1 MRKEIVPMKDSKKSI
16 KENLKS
22 IVLNKNYDSIIYRIV
37 DNGCLDF
44 FVDEIDNIPV
54 VNPVTKESISANEQ
68 VVKLMDRLIIIL
80 KRDFIG
86 TLPHQ
91 EFIIEKII
99 LSNQNEL
106 NDYLKLKCCLNNSE
120 CNNVVIKKIYQI
132 ITSNFCK
139 NVKYIPRLKRLLT
152 SLSITLNSDDNSN
165 LLKIRKL
172 LIDIINCNQKEYD
185 AIYLF
190 SDIKYAIDHKLI
202 NGKSKLESKQLSENI
217 IDNYVDRYSNL
228 LDNYFN
234 KKKYLKIFE

>member
-1 MRKEIVPMKDSKKSI
+1 MKRSKESI
-16 KENLKS
+16 KKNLKD
-22 IVLNKNYDSIIYRIV
+22 IVLNKNYDSMIYRIV

-44 FVDEIDNIPV
+44 FVGEIDNIPV
-54 VNPVTKESISANEQ
+54 VNPVTNDSISANEQ
-68 VVKLMDRLIIIL
+68 VVKLMDRLMLLL

-86 TLPHQ
+86 TIPHQ

-99 LSNQNEL
+99 MSNQDKL
-106 NDYLKLKCCLNNSE
+106 SDYLKLKCCLNNAE
-120 CNNVVIKKIYQI
+120 CNNLIIKKIYQI

-139 NVKYIPRLKRLLT
+139 NVKYIPRLKRLFTRLG
-152 SLSITLNSDDNSN
+152 ITLNVNDNSN
-165 LLKIRKL
+165 LLKLRKL

-228 LDNYFN
+228 LDNYFD

>member
-1 MRKEIVPMKDSKKSI
+1 MKRSKKSI
-16 KENLKS
+16 KKNLKD
-22 IVLNKNYDSIIYRIV
+22 IVLNKNYDSMIYRIV

-44 FVDEIDNIPV
+44 FIGEIDNIPV
-54 VNPVTKESISANEQ
+54 VNPVTNDSISANEQ
-68 VVKLMDRLIIIL
+68 VVKLLDRLILLL

-91 EFIIEKII
+91 EFIIENII
-99 LSNQNEL
+99 MANQSKLSE
-106 NDYLKLKCCLNNSE
+106 YLKLKCCLDNSE
-120 CNNVVIKKIYQI
+120 CNNLVIKKIYQI

-139 NVKYIPRLKRLLT
+139 NVKYIPRLKRLFTKLGI
-152 SLSITLNSDDNSN
+152 SLNIEDNSI
-165 LLKIRKL
+165 LLEIRRL
-172 LIDIINCNQKEYD
+172 LIDIINCNQKKYD

-190 SDIKYAIDHKLI
+190 SDIKYSLDHKLI

-228 LDNYFN
+228 LDDYFD